1 MQDYPIVI
9 NLAIQFSTCLQAIEQ
24 SQGAYLTLEF
34 VRDICEDTYNFYP
47 LLDVYFRMGII
58 LKKMGEYDKALTATK
73 KLLQMSWTLKNELYE
88 LKAYENLA
96 FLNFY
101 KQDVNKA

>member
-1 MQDYPIVI
+1 
-9 NLAIQFSTCLQAIEQ
+9 
-24 SQGAYLTLEF
+24 
-34 VRDICEDTYNFYP
+34 
-47 LLDVYFRMGII
+47 
-58 LKKMGEYDKALTATK
+58 
-73 KLLQMSWTLKNELYE
+73 MSWTLKNELYE